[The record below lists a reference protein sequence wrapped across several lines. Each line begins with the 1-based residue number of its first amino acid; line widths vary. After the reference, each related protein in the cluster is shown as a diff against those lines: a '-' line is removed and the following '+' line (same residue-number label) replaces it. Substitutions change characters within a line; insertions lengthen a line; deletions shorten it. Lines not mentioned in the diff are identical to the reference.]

1 MSKFVLLRTL
11 NDMNSFLKK
20 FNPRLENKIEY
31 EILRNYSR
39 NRILIT
45 AEHAETKKLFLPE
58 YGERAFVGI
67 GDKNTDKIAKL
78 AAFHTEC
85 AYMIPRILRTKV
97 DLSRSYKEFKTAK
110 LYAGLFNIN
119 EKKMKKAK
127 IFIHRD
133 IEKANVL
140 FFFHNKI
147 EKLNPRAILSFHGM
161 HLRYKPDILL
171 GFGPGRRYF
180 DKPFEFRD
188 FFHERLKN
196 AFTNL
201 NLKNDLDIKI
211 GQKLFTGTKNYT
223 LYRHVKQF
231 NDKEKSKSKKRFGIH
246 VEFNLRGRIRKTTN
260 ELPKLRYQVAAQVLA
275 DSLEEWMKK

>member
-1 MSKFVLLRTL
+1 MKSGFVLLKTI

-31 EILRNYSR
+31 EVLRNYNK

-58 YGERAFVGI
+58 YGKAAFVGI
-67 GDKNTDKIAKL
+67 GDKNTDKLAKL
-78 AAFHTEC
+78 ASHKIGC
-85 AYMIPRILRTKV
+85 AYMISRVLRTQV

-110 LYAGLFNIN
+110 LYAGLFNI
-119 EKKMKKAK
+119 KDYKKAK

-133 IEKANVL
+133 IEKANIL

-147 EKLNPRAILSFHGM
+147 EELNPRVILSFHGM

-188 FFHERLKN
+188 FFRSKLN
-196 AFTNL
+196 DALASL
-201 NLKNDLDIKI
+201 NLENDLDIKI
-211 GQKLFTGTKNYT
+211 GKRLFTGTKNYT
-223 LYRHVKQF
+223 LYRHIKKF
-231 NDKEKSKSKKRFGIH
+231 NDKQKSKKRLGIH
-246 VEFNLRGRIRKTTN
+246 VEFNLRGRIRKSTN
-260 ELPKLRYQVAAQVLA
+260 ELPKIKYQVAAQVLA
-275 DSLEEWMKK
+275 DSLEEWLKKSF